1 MIKDIVNNPLILS
14 RKSEKASKADIQTA
28 IDLLDT
34 VIAHSDHCVGMA
46 ANMIGVHKTILVA
59 LVNNQYQIMINPKII
74 SKSKESY
81 EAEEGCLSLMG
92 TRKAVRFKSITI
104 EYLDKNFKKC
114 KKVFHDFEAQI
125 IQHEMD
131 HFQGILI

>member
-1 MIKDIVNNPLILS
+1 MIKDIVTNPLILS

-28 IDLLDT
+28 IDLFDT

-59 LVNNQYQIMINPKII
+59 LINNKYKIIINPKII
-74 SKSKESY
+74 SISKESY
-81 EAEEGCLSLMG
+81 EIEECCLSLIG
-92 TRKAVRFKSITI
+92 TRKTMRFKSITI

-114 KKVFHDFEAQI
+114 KNTFHDFEAQI

>member
-1 MIKDIVNNPLILS
+1 MIKDIVTNPLILS

-28 IDLLDT
+28 IDLFDT

-59 LVNNQYQIMINPKII
+59 LINNQYQIMINPKVI
-74 SKSKESY
+74 SKSKDSY
-81 EAEEGCLSLMG
+81 EIEEGCLSLLG
-92 TRKAVRFKSITI
+92 TRKAVRFKFITI

-114 KKVFHDFEAQI
+114 KNTFHDFEAQI